1 MTVWRVCN
9 RRKNAA
15 YYNRSRLQCRGRG
28 AILKR
33 ALWRSN
39 SQVIQPEGG
48 NLSSS
53 KPDIPRALPLHTPAE
68 SAAKRSNDRSSL
80 KEDFY
85 PESRFGGYTDLDGT
99 VVFHT
104 RVNALVGAND
114 VVVDIGCGR
123 GQHRED
129 PVELRRN
136 LKILKGKC
144 RRVIGIDVDPNARDN
159 PFLDEFHLVAGQSTD
174 FPLPDG
180 TADLCVTDYVFEH
193 VRDPA
198 KFLSECHRILKP
210 GGYLCIRT
218 TNLLSYV
225 GLAALLT
232 PNRLHARV
240 VAWAQR
246 GRESRDVF
254 PTEYRANTRRRLE
267 RALEG
272 AGFDHCVYTHDPE
285 PSYLSRAR
293 LAYYLGVLYQRHA
306 PRSFGLVLFAFARR
320 R

>member
-1 MTVWRVCN
+1 MSSTNPDVPRTPLCHSPPAAPD
-9 RRKNAA
+9 RRSDTA
-15 YYNRSRLQCRGRG
+15 SLG
-28 AILKR
+28 
-33 ALWRSN
+33 
-39 SQVIQPEGG
+39 
-48 NLSSS
+48 
-53 KPDIPRALPLHTPAE
+53 
-68 SAAKRSNDRSSL
+68 L
-80 KEDFY
+80 KERFY

-104 RVNALVGAND
+104 RVNSLVHPDA

-129 PVELRRN
+129 SVRLRRE

-159 PFLDEFHLVAGQSTD
+159 PFLDEFQLIPADSME
-174 FPLPDG
+174 FPLPDA
-180 TADLCVTDYVFEH
+180 TADLCVTDYVVEH
-193 VRDPA
+193 VRHPE
-198 KFLSECHRILKP
+198 KFFSECRRILKP

-218 TNLLSYV
+218 TNLMSYV

-254 PTEYRANTRRRLE
+254 PTQYRANTRGRLAQALE
-267 RALEG
+267 RA
-272 AGFDHCVYTHDPE
+272 GFETSVYTHDPE
-285 PSYLSRAR
+285 PSYLSRSR
-293 LAYYLGVLYQRHA
+293 LAYYLGVLHQRHA
-306 PRSFGLVLFAFARR
+306 PRAFGLVLFAFARKL
-320 R
+320 